1 MKKRST
7 SAFLNLN
14 LALFFIATSGV
25 LGKWID
31 LPPAVSIFWR
41 SFLAIPFLMLF
52 LKLSSQSLR
61 PVFQWDCKLFLAGL
75 LMGTH
80 WVTYFYALQ
89 WSNVAVGMLSLF
101 TFPIIT
107 AFLEPLFFNIRL
119 QSTHLFLAALTLV
132 GIYCL
137 IPSFELA
144 QAHGKAVV
152 LGVFSALCYAL
163 RNLILKSTIQKVNGS
178 QMMLT
183 QVIVVSICF
192 FPFLSLGSLVEVID
206 YGWEL
211 LFLALFTTVIGHTLF
226 LYSLRYFS
234 VTTASIV
241 ACIQPLY
248 GIIIA
253 YFVLGEVPHMGALAG
268 GALILLAVFV
278 EGRAV
283 QKHTDKQ

>member
-1 MKKRST
+1 MKKIPAT
-7 SAFLNLN
+7 AFLNLN
-14 LALFFIATSGV
+14 VALLFIATSGV
-25 LGKWID
+25 LGKWIS

-41 SFLAIPFLMLF
+41 SFLAIPFLILF
-52 LKLSSQSLR
+52 LAVRKHSFQA
-61 PVFQWDCKLFLAGL
+61 VFHWDRKLFLAGL
-75 LMGTH
+75 LMGIH

-107 AFLEPLFFNIRL
+107 AFLEPLFFKTRL
-119 QSTHLFLAALTLV
+119 RSMHVFLGGITLL

-144 QAHGKAVV
+144 QTHGKAVV

-163 RNLILKSTIQKVNGS
+163 RNLILKTAIHKTNGS
-178 QMMLT
+178 QMMLM
-183 QVIVVSICF
+183 QVIIIALCF
-192 FPFLSLGSLVEVID
+192 SPFLSLNTLEETMD
-206 YGWEL
+206 YGWAL

-226 LYSLRYFS
+226 LHSLAHFS

-253 YFVLGEVPHMGALAG
+253 YFVLDEVPHVGAITG

-278 EGRAV
+278 ETNSI
-283 QKHTDKQ
+283 QKAQKT

>member
-1 MKKRST
+1 MNKTPT
-7 SAFLNLN
+7 SVFLNLN
-14 LALFFIATSGV
+14 LALLFIATSGV

-41 SFLAIPFLMLF
+41 SFLAIPFLVLF
-52 LKLSSQSLR
+52 LKWSKQSLR
-61 PVFQWDCKLFLAGL
+61 PILKWNRKLFLASV

-101 TFPIIT
+101 TFPVIT
-107 AFLEPLFFNIRL
+107 AFLEPLFFTSRL
-119 QSTHLFLAALTLV
+119 RLKHLFLGAITLL
-132 GIYCL
+132 GIYFL
-137 IPSFELA
+137 IPSVELA
-144 QAHGKAVV
+144 QVHGKAVA

-163 RNLILKSTIQKVNGS
+163 RNLILKTALHQSNGS

-183 QVIVVSICF
+183 QVLIIALCF
-192 FPFLSLGSLVEVID
+192 SPFLSFDTLRESLD
-206 YGWEL
+206 YGWAL

-226 LYSLRYFS
+226 LNSLQYFS

-248 GIIIA
+248 GILIA
-253 YFVLGEVPHMGALAG
+253 YVVLGEVPHSGTLIG

-278 EGRAV
+278 EGRSI
-283 QKHTDKQ
+283 KTNNK